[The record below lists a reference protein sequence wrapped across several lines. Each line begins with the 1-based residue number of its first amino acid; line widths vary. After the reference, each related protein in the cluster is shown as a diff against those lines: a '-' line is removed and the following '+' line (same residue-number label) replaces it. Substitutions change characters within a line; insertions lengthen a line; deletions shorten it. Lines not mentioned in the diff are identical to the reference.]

1 MLRVGGKVALA
12 GKLDARSVTPSKAKA
27 DANTKAD
34 AKTKTNTVTLIDHSG
49 KAKTTGTFT
58 GLKEGA
64 EVEVGKTKYRISY
77 RGGDGNDVVLTAAT
91 TASPSATARAAAES
105 AVPKAARTQNAADES
120 PIPHAWWLIAA
131 ALGLLATLMI
141 PVTRRR
147 RARGK
152 GGRHAS
158 AR

>member
-1 MLRVGGKVALA
+1 LKVGGKVALA
-12 GKLDARSVTPSKAKA
+12 GKLDARSGSE
-27 DANTKAD
+27 
-34 AKTKTNTVTLIDHSG
+34 TKTETVTLIDHSG
-49 KAKTTGTFT
+49 KAKTTGTFA

-64 EVEVGKTKYRISY
+64 AVEVGKARYRISY

-91 TASPSATARAAAES
+91 TASPSATARAAAAADS
-105 AVPKAARTQNAADES
+105 AAPKTARTQNAADAS
-120 PIPHAWWLIAA
+120 PIPRAWWLVAA

-147 RARGK
+147 RGRGRGR
-152 GGRHAS
+152 GGRHTS